1 VTPRILN
8 ARSHRLTLPA
18 ALTLAGTLLLAAGCG
33 GNHEPTQRIIKDV
46 KATLATTRL
55 ATIPTTVTAPGSL
68 AGENRVQVSTRMMGW
83 IREVLVREG
92 AQVSAGQALV
102 RIDDTDLQARRSQA
116 QAAIAEAEAVL
127 TNAETNLARFENLY
141 AQKSVS
147 KAQLDEVRTGRDRAR
162 AGVDAARAG
171 LRDVDVQLGYLAI
184 KAPISGTVVRRLID
198 AGNLAS
204 PGQPLLEIEQ
214 VGTMKVTAGVSE
226 RDVNLIAAGDTV
238 MVEVASVSNAV
249 FRVPVARIVPAANT
263 TSRTF
268 DLEAYLPNPEGRLKS
283 GMFARVHVP
292 VGERR
297 TVLAPAAAI
306 LERGQLT
313 GVWLVDVQG
322 HARLRWIRTG
332 RAQGDEVEVISGLV
346 GDETVVLTAEQ
357 PLAEGDR
364 VVR

>member
-1 VTPRILN
+1 MTPRTMN
-8 ARSHRLTLPA
+8 ARLHRLALPA
-18 ALTLAGTLLLAAGCG
+18 ALLFAGTLLLAGCG
-33 GNHEPTQRIIKDV
+33 GDHEPAQRVAKDV
-46 KATLATTRL
+46 RATVTTTRV
-55 ATIPTTVTAPGSL
+55 ATVPTTVAAPGSV

-92 AQVSAGQALV
+92 AKVTAGQALV
-102 RIDDTDLQARRSQA
+102 RIDDIDLQARRSQA
-116 QAAIAEAEAVL
+116 QAGIAEAEAVL
-127 TNAETNLARFENLY
+127 ANAETNLARFEKLY

-147 KAQLDEVRTGRDRAR
+147 KSQLDDVRTGRDRAR
-162 AGVDAARAG
+162 AGLDGARAG

-226 RDVNLIAAGDTV
+226 RDVNLVAVGDTV
-238 MVEVASVSNAV
+238 TVEVTSGADAV
-249 FRVPVARIVPAANT
+249 FRVPIARIVPAANP

-268 DLEAYLPNPEGRLKS
+268 DLEVYLPNPDGRLKS

-297 TVLAPAAAI
+297 TVLVPAAA
-306 LERGQLT
+306 LLARGQLT
-313 GVWLVDVQG
+313 GVWLVDPQG
-322 HARLRWIRTG
+322 TARLRWIRTG
-332 RAQGDEVEVISGLV
+332 RTQGADVEVISGLA
-346 GDETVVLTAEQ
+346 GGETVVLTAEQ
-357 PLAEGDR
+357 LLEEGDR
-364 VVR
+364 VVK